1 MNALVVY
8 DSQYGNT
15 EKIAQAI
22 AEALRASGQARSAR
36 VNTVDKDA
44 LKGVDALFVG
54 SPTQA
59 WRPTAAMRSWLQA
72 ADSDQ
77 LRALT
82 LACFDTRFKKSH
94 WLTGS
99 AASTMAKSLRTRGA
113 APVVPP
119 ESFFVAGTEGPLLSG
134 EIERAGAWAR
144 AVAAA
149 ARVPV
154 AQR

>member
-22 AEALRASGQARSAR
+22 AEALRASGQARAAR
-36 VNTVDKDA
+36 VNTLDNDA
-44 LKGVDALFVG
+44 LKGVDVLFVG
-54 SPTQA
+54 SPTQG
-59 WRPTAAMRSWLQA
+59 WRPTAAMKSWLQA
-72 ADSDQ
+72 ANSDQ
-77 LRALT
+77 LRALA

-99 AASTMAKSLRTRGA
+99 AASAMTKSLRASGA
-113 APVVPP
+113 APIVAP
-119 ESFFVAGTEGPLLSG
+119 ESFFVGGTEGPLLSG

-149 ARVPV
+149 MRQPV
-154 AQR
+154 A

>member
-22 AEALRASGQARSAR
+22 AEALRASGQARAAR
-36 VNTVDKDA
+36 VNSVETDA
-44 LKGVDALFVG
+44 LNGVDVLIVG
-54 SPTQA
+54 SPTQG
-59 WRPTAAMRSWLQA
+59 WRPTAAMRSWLEA
-72 ADSDQ
+72 TNTDQ
-77 LRALT
+77 LRAVALV
-82 LACFDTRFKKSH
+82 CFDTRFKKSH

-99 AASTMAKSLRTRGA
+99 AASAMAKALRARGA
-113 APVVPP
+113 APIVAP

-134 EIERAGAWAR
+134 EIERAGAWASS
-144 AVAAA
+144 VAAA
-149 ARVPV
+149 LRQPV